1 MRCDIMR
8 EKYIPV
14 AFSITP
20 EQNRWIEN
28 EAVDRVQGT
37 VLAVNK
43 SVVIREAIELLKEYE
58 NGKGKIST
66 DKT

>member
-1 MRCDIMR
+1 MR